1 MQTCLVGHSEA
12 GPFEDTGREQ
22 GHAVGGRPFPVPC
35 LHLSAHPHFFIL
47 SLSLGL
53 VFVVF
58 LSTYSISLPRKS
70 FSYILSVVAT
80 ENVLADSNP
89 SAILLGERIRGTGL
103 HGEYTRS
110 SSLTL
115 CIYFAPGADSVNQMH
130 LSIANQ

>member
-1 MQTCLVGHSEA
+1 MGFFDCKNQRPVRTNKKRRGGWDERGCIVRMQTCLVGHSEA

-22 GHAVGGRPFPVPC
+22 GHAVGGRPFPAPC

-103 HGEYTRS
+103 H
-110 SSLTL
+110 
-115 CIYFAPGADSVNQMH
+115 
-130 LSIANQ
+130 